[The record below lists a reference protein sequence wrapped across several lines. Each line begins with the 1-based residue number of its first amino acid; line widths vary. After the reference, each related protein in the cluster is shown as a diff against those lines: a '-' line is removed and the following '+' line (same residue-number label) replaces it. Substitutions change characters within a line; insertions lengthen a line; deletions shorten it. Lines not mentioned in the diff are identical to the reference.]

1 MKNASIFTGF
11 SDCTWLNTLLA
22 MCWFLTRHRS
32 KNSVLLGS
40 VDHSHTVTY
49 RGNGG
54 RTIFSFF
61 PLQSLS
67 RSPFHVC
74 FWANNVL
81 SQHNRPLILLYNKQA
96 FRSGHM
102 QELLIKM
109 QQATP
114 PPSSH
119 TRANITTRVHTLTH
133 TNENI
138 LYSDLTLPHEQTKQC
153 SLEEWAHD
161 HNSPLHW
168 HYCDHLHIFTFLQTT
183 FEMQQRNICFSLHV
197 SLSRGRCALLFPIYL
212 LLSPSLDTKG
222 RSSAEYTAQWP
233 IIPHIK
239 PQAWTNTISNAS
251 LFRSSIPQ

>member
-1 MKNASIFTGF
+1 MQAFSLASQTVHGWTPSWPCAGFWHVTGLRTLFCWGPLTIRTLWPIEEMEGGPF
-11 SDCTWLNTLLA
+11 SL
-22 MCWFLTRHRS
+22 
-32 KNSVLLGS
+32 
-40 VDHSHTVTY
+40 
-49 RGNGG
+49 
-54 RTIFSFF
+54 FF

-212 LLSPSLDTKG
+212 LLSPSLDTQG